1 MPRELR
7 SVMPLAFACIPLVL
21 SACGSVDDASPI
33 GNRQSADP
41 SSAASTDASALPSLV
56 PTAEASAQAVYV
68 NEAQGWSIGVPPGWE
83 VEANSVGDTALTR
96 DQVMAEI
103 LVSPAS
109 GLTLERLQAQKVDEL
124 SAWSGVDG
132 VEAQIVRLPAGE
144 AVRVALETAT
154 NPNAEPDVFVFY
166 VIEEGERQYV
176 ISVRGPQ
183 DDGDL
188 LADAEAFAES
198 FALTD

>member
-7 SVMPLAFACIPLVL
+7 SVMPLAFAWIPLVL

-33 GNRQSADP
+33 ATGPSADP
-41 SSAASTDASALPSLV
+41 SSAASTDASSLASLV

-68 NEAQGWSIGVPPGWE
+68 NEAQGWSIVVPPGWE
-83 VEANSVGDTALTR
+83 VAANSEGDTALTR
-96 DQVMAEI
+96 DQVTAEI

-109 GLTLERLQAQKVDEL
+109 GLTIEQLEAQKVEEL
-124 SAWSGVDG
+124 SAWPGVDG

-144 AVRVALETAT
+144 AVRASLETTT
-154 NPNAEPDVFVFY
+154 NAGPGILVFY
-166 VIEEGERQYV
+166 WIEEGERQYV
-176 ISVRGPQ
+176 ISIRGLQ

-188 LADAEAFAES
+188 LADAEALAES
-198 FALTD
+198 FALID

>member
-21 SACGSVDDASPI
+21 SACGSVDDASPTAN
-33 GNRQSADP
+33 GPSADP

-68 NEAQGWSIGVPPGWE
+68 NEARGWSIVVPPGWE
-83 VEANSVGDTALTR
+83 VAANSVGDTALTR
-96 DQVMAEI
+96 DQVIAEI

-109 GLTLERLQAQKVDEL
+109 GLTLEQLEAQKVDEL
-124 SAWSGVDG
+124 SAWPGVDA

-144 AVRVALETAT
+144 AVRVSLETT
-154 NPNAEPDVFVFY
+154 NPNAEPGIFVLY

>member
-7 SVMPLAFACIPLVL
+7 SVMPLAFAWIPLVL

-33 GNRQSADP
+33 ATGPSADP
-41 SSAASTDASALPSLV
+41 SSAASTDASSLASLV

-68 NEAQGWSIGVPPGWE
+68 NEAQGWSIVVPPGWE
-83 VEANSVGDTALTR
+83 VAANSEGDTALTR
-96 DQVMAEI
+96 DQVTAEI

-109 GLTLERLQAQKVDEL
+109 GLTIEQLEAQKVEEL
-124 SAWSGVDG
+124 SAWPGVDG

-144 AVRVALETAT
+144 AVRASLETTT
-154 NPNAEPDVFVFY
+154 NAGPGVLVFY
-166 VIEEGERQYV
+166 WVEEGERQYV
-176 ISVRGPQ
+176 ISIRGLH

-188 LADAEAFAES
+188 LADAEALAES
-198 FALTD
+198 FALID

>member
-7 SVMPLAFACIPLVL
+7 SVMPLAFAWIPLVL

-33 GNRQSADP
+33 ATGPSADP
-41 SSAASTDASALPSLV
+41 SSAASTDASSLASLV

-68 NEAQGWSIGVPPGWE
+68 NEAQGWSIVVPPGWE
-83 VEANSVGDTALTR
+83 VAANSEGDTALTR
-96 DQVMAEI
+96 DQVTAEI

-109 GLTLERLQAQKVDEL
+109 GLTIEQLEAQKVEEL
-124 SAWSGVDG
+124 SAWPGVDG

-144 AVRVALETAT
+144 AVRASLETTT
-154 NPNAEPDVFVFY
+154 NAGPGVLVFY
-166 VIEEGERQYV
+166 WVEEGERQYV
-176 ISVRGPQ
+176 ISIRGLQ

-188 LADAEAFAES
+188 LADAEALAES
-198 FALTD
+198 FALID

>member
-1 MPRELR
+1 MRRELR
-7 SVMPLAFACIPLVL
+7 SVLPLALAWILLVL
-21 SACGSVDDASPI
+21 SACGSVDDASPTVN
-33 GNRQSADP
+33 GPSADP
-41 SSAASTDASALPSLV
+41 SSGASTDASALPSLV

-68 NEAQGWSIGVPPGWE
+68 NEARGWSIVVPPGWE
-83 VEANSVGDTALTR
+83 VAANSVGDTAVFR
-96 DQVMAEI
+96 DQVIAEI

-109 GLTLERLQAQKVDEL
+109 GLTLEQLEAQRVDEL
-124 SAWSGVDG
+124 SAWPGVDA

-144 AVRVALETAT
+144 AVRVSLETT
-154 NPNAEPDVFVFY
+154 NPNAEPGIFVLY